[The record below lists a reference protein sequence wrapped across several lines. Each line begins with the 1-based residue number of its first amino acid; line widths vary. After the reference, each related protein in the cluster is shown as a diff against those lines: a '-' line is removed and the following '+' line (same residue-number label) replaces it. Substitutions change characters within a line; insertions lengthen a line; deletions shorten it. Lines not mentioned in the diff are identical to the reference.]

1 MKTLDLKEV
10 RDRFEL
16 YKTAFNKKPY
26 IKILPM
32 N

>member
-16 YKTAFNKKPY
+16 YKTAFNKKTLY
-26 IKILPM
+26 KKSCQ
-32 N
+32 